1 MWRSS
6 PRAGRIAAVTRW
18 ATLVVLSAAA
28 CRPAP
33 PPPPAPESCLDQ
45 QLKAKGLNPFG
56 DPPDTFYAGG
66 TPLFDEKTGRSV
78 PREQY
83 VLAKHPDIAR
93 ACGAD
98 AGP

>member
-1 MWRSS
+1 M
-6 PRAGRIAAVTRW
+6 TRW
-18 ATLVVLSAAA
+18 ATLVVLFAAA
-28 CRPAP
+28 CRPESP
-33 PPPPAPESCLDQ
+33 PTARPGSPPTAAAPESCLDR

-93 ACGAD
+93 ACGGD
-98 AGP
+98 SGP

>member
-1 MWRSS
+1 
-6 PRAGRIAAVTRW
+6 VTRW
-18 ATLVVLSAAA
+18 ATLVVLFAAA
-28 CRPAP
+28 CRPESP
-33 PPPPAPESCLDQ
+33 PTAQPGSPPTAAAPESCLDR

-83 VLAKHPDIAR
+83 VLAKHPDLAR

>member
-1 MWRSS
+1 
-6 PRAGRIAAVTRW
+6 VTRW
-18 ATLVVLSAAA
+18 ATWWSYPPLSAS
-28 CRPAP
+28 RRRRPPAP
-33 PPPPAPESCLDQ
+33 PSRALDR

-66 TPLFDEKTGRSV
+66 TPLFDEKTAIV

-83 VLAKHPDIAR
+83 VLAEAPDIAR

-98 AGP
+98 AALIARRPSAR

>member
-6 PRAGRIAAVTRW
+6 PRARRIAAVARW
-18 ATLVVLSAAA
+18 ATLLILFAAA
-28 CRPAP
+28 CRPESP
-33 PPPPAPESCLDQ
+33 PAGAPESCLDR

-83 VLAKHPDIAR
+83 VMAKHPDIAR